1 MKDELPGAELSPD
14 LALDEAEL
22 LVLTAFRLTMMDADI
37 EAESST
43 RKAEIKRRDRDAEV
57 LQAISRL
64 RAVSETAPRWAVEFR
79 DRVDIGSRDQVQ
91 AAFSGACVP
100 LAAEITSRPR
110 ALMLLIDTVLFD
122 PWTGKTSWNRR
133 QRTKQLQSL
142 VGAIPSLDSHDLN
155 TIERECAA
163 SLREIQLR
171 VTAIGDRYDAAVVRL
186 PNVVGDALKSAVVWV
201 KSLNADVIESAVRSE
216 VITRLVVVEAE
227 CDDEKA
233 KRVVQSIQERLAV
246 VAEKQLVLTA
256 KLQEMRNLNLLL
268 SSENRELKKQLEAE
282 RERAQVAEAALQAA
296 LEHIF
301 DKTALPAAVS
311 DGDL

>member
-1 MKDELPGAELSPD
+1 MTDELSGSEFAPD

-22 LVLTAFRLTMMDADI
+22 LVLTAFRLTLMDADI

-43 RKAEIKRRDRDAEV
+43 RKAENKRRDRDAEV

-64 RAVSETAPRWAVEFR
+64 RAVSESAPPWAIEFR
-79 DRVDIGSRDQVQ
+79 DRIDVGSRDQVQ
-91 AAFSGACVP
+91 SAFGDACEA

-122 PWTGKTSWNRR
+122 PWTGRGSWNRR

-142 VGAIPSLDSHDLN
+142 VGATPSLESHDLN

-171 VTAIGDRYDAAVVRL
+171 VTAIGDRSNAALMKL
-186 PNVVGDALKSAVVWV
+186 PDVVGDALKSAVVWV
-201 KSLNADVIESAVRSE
+201 KSLNADVIESAVRAE

-227 CDDEKA
+227 CDEEKA

-256 KLQEMRNLNLLL
+256 KLREMRNLNLFL

-301 DKTALPAAVS
+301 AKPALPAAVS
-311 DGDL
+311 EGDM